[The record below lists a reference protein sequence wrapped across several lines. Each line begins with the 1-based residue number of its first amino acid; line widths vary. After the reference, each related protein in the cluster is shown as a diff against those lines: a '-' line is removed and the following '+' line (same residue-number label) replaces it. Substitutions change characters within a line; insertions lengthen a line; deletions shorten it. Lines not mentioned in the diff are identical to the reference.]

1 MAPVHRP
8 CEHTRV
14 SRTHAG
20 NYKLEARVAQGG
32 MGEVWRARHPILDR
46 DVAVKLLRGDL
57 GGRVEMRDSFLR
69 EVQVLSRLRSPQTV
83 QVQDA
88 GVTEDG
94 LPFLVTEFLLGED
107 LRQRI
112 DRVGAIPWT
121 EAVPFTLDVLRS
133 LAEAHAI
140 GLVHRDIKPA
150 NVFIQN
156 LPGGQ
161 TAVKVLDF
169 GVAKILSQAEGVEE
183 TFIGL
188 GIKGSP
194 RYMAPEQI
202 RGVEVSARTDLYAVG
217 GLLYQ
222 MLSGTAVF
230 EGATR
235 DDLLSAHLHD
245 APIPLA
251 ERCPLYAVPEAL
263 DALILRCLS
272 KSPADRP
279 ASAEALMR
287 SLLSLMGVPDAD
299 ALGGLG
305 AAVSQR
311 TLETPPLFSFDEAPA
326 TSPNAPNDEAP
337 ANWLESRGEALAA
350 VNSPSTLELDEN
362 RRRNARA
369 TAPTEPPRAVAV
381 KDGAPSVPPGGVG
394 SELELASDPRTVAEA
409 QRRSFAFEA
418 QRVRRRQA
426 RASADGTWRTVLLL
440 VGIAAA
446 GALVFRLTRAPE
458 RHVPAP
464 PVGLPQPEAPVS
476 RVRPSVAATIPTRI
490 EDIPAF
496 AKRTIGTPTTADRL
510 PSATLAVQSGTATFQ
525 RVDTGERICVDA
537 VECPVPI
544 EVAVRVFRPGGAST
558 LVPGVSME
566 RAKLGPVDV
575 ELR

>member
-1 MAPVHRP
+1 MAPAHRA
-8 CEHTRV
+8 CEHARV

-57 GGRVEMRDSFLR
+57 GGREEMRDSFLR

-83 QVQDA
+83 QVLDA

-121 EAVPFTLDVLRS
+121 EAVPFALDVLRS

-161 TAVKVLDF
+161 IAVKVLDF

-183 TFIGL
+183 TLVGF

-202 RGVEVSARTDLYAVG
+202 RGVDVSARTDLYAVG

-245 APIPLA
+245 VPISLA

-272 KSPADRP
+272 KSPAERP
-279 ASAEALMR
+279 ASAEALIR
-287 SLLSLMGVPDAD
+287 SLQALMGVPDAD
-299 ALGGLG
+299 ALNGLG
-305 AAVSQR
+305 AVVSQQ
-311 TLETPPLFSFDEAPA
+311 TLEIPSPFSFDEAPA
-326 TSPNAPNDEAP
+326 TSPNAANEEAP
-337 ANWLESRGEALAA
+337 ANWLESRGDALAA
-350 VNSPSTLELDEN
+350 VNSPSTLELDES
-362 RRRNARA
+362 RRRHARA
-369 TAPTEPPRAVAV
+369 TAPTEPPRTARE
-381 KDGAPSVPPGGVG
+381 KAPSVAPDAVG

-446 GALVFRLTRAPE
+446 GGLVFWLTRAPE

-476 RVRPSVAATIPTRI
+476 RVRPPVAATLPTRI